1 MKNDIEGPGGLKA
14 FAKELVNRYFLGADA
29 ARFSVVS
36 FAENATTRVP
46 WSYDAAVINAG
57 IDQIS
62 ADGPT
67 SISDGFEAAQQLFT
81 DGGRA
86 GATKIVLL
94 LSDGEQTVDAAPGK
108 TPTQTAIDAA
118 ALVKEMG
125 VTVFAWGFGD
135 DVSEGT
141 LQQIATDP
149 SKAIYE
155 QDLAQLCDYLDEL
168 EAAICNESPPL
179 SPPPPS
185 PPPPLSPCGD
195 IDPTFCQNELPTN
208 LDVGRKCIT
217 RVTLYLLA
225 CLPIGHLPT

>member
-94 LSDGEQTVDAAPGK
+94 LSDGEQMVRAPS
-108 TPTQTAIDAA
+108 TPTS
-118 ALVKEMG
+118 
-125 VTVFAWGFGD
+125 AWRSSTSAS
-135 DVSEGT
+135 VASPWS
-141 LQQIATDP
+141 P
-149 SKAIYE
+149 SKKRRAR
-155 QDLAQLCDYLDEL
+155 LR
-168 EAAICNESPPL
+168 
-179 SPPPPS
+179 
-185 PPPPLSPCGD
+185 G
-195 IDPTFCQNELPTN
+195 
-208 LDVGRKCIT
+208 
-217 RVTLYLLA
+217 
-225 CLPIGHLPT
+225 